1 VARFIVQPPTVLG
14 DHSGGVSIHCAVECG
29 GEIYLRTSREDFAFS
44 YLHMEVLVTDLT
56 RRIVEV
62 GHGLPER
69 LAASNVIRHFCK
81 RPAAKD
87 RGHMVKDSADES
99 GGCEI
104 AAILMADIDLTQK
117 F

>member
-1 VARFIVQPPTVLG
+1 
-14 DHSGGVSIHCAVECG
+14 
-29 GEIYLRTSREDFAFS
+29 
-44 YLHMEVLVTDLT
+44 MEVLVTNLT

-69 LAASNVIRHFCK
+69 PAASNVIRHFCK

-99 GGCEI
+99 GGCEVKGSLI
-104 AAILMADIDLTQK
+104 ADIDLTQK
-117 F
+117 IQEPRAIEGSRTPRGEMFNNSWVDIHTTRGRHPRSVSRLLEFS